1 MAIFTNQIK
10 NISSWE
16 SLRKYII
23 FLATENQLNILCEN
37 GDELILDYQSGDTA
51 WSNQIKN

>member
-23 FLATENQLNILCEN
+23 FLATESQLNILCEN
-37 GDELILDYQSGDTA
+37 GDELILDYQIGDTA